1 MKQTIQLVAGDGHQV
16 HAYLHAVPSAPAGV
30 VVLQE
35 IFGVNHHIRSVVD
48 RFAAEGFTAIAPA
61 LFDRTKRGVELAYDE
76 HGMTEG
82 KKLAYGLPP
91 EKILLDIQAAI
102 EKVRGQV
109 AGGKVGV
116 VGYCFGGSYAW
127 LSATRLRPEAASC
140 YYGKLVAEFA
150 SETPH
155 CPVIMHFG
163 LEDKSI
169 TPEDIKKIVIAHPE
183 IPIHLYQA
191 GHGFSCDERESFAPE
206 ASALAFART
215 IALFRE
221 HLAA

>member
-1 MKQTIQLVAGDGHQV
+1 MKQTIRLTAGDGHQLD
-16 HAYLHAVPSAPAGV
+16 AYLHTVPDAQGGV
-30 VVLQE
+30 VVVQE

-61 LFDRTKRGVELAYDE
+61 LFDRTQRSVELGYDE
-76 HGMTEG
+76 HGMKEG
-82 KKLAYGLPP
+82 VKLAYGLPQ
-91 EKILLDIQAAI
+91 EKILLDIDAAI
-102 EKVRGQV
+102 KEVRGMV
-109 AGGKVGV
+109 ATKKVGV

-140 YYGKLVAEFA
+140 YYGKLVPDYA

-163 LEDKSI
+163 LEDHSI
-169 TPEDIKKIVIAHPE
+169 PPENVKKIAIAHPE
-183 IPIHLYQA
+183 IPIHLYDA

-206 ASALAFART
+206 ASALAWERT
-215 IALFRE
+215 LALFRE
-221 HLAA
+221 HLAE